1 MQMEKQ
7 RQNKYMNSQIRNWE
21 LEFQHNGYIEN
32 EAAILAF
39 IKTLNQNENRELV
52 SELLSLAGRSRLA
65 KAKEDTLG
73 LAWIQKA
80 YSLNPHHSK
89 AAEIIEQMNWKN
101 KEVLL
106 DILSFPPL
114 RETDNKQAKLQTVN
128 QIQEQCRMFL
138 DQAEEEREQL
148 TKTQD
153 KLTDDHLI
161 KLYSSMDI
169 LLDKAEE
176 ETLKLL
182 KASEEYIQSVV
193 GVFYHS
199 SYYAEMK
206 ETLDRIEEIKTS
218 WELLFKEES
227 LEVET
232 AANPLEELEKL
243 IGLEHVKGRVRDF
256 YRYLKYQKDRKALG
270 FQLKDELS
278 LHMILTGNPGTG
290 KSTLARLLAKIY
302 YHLGSLSKEAVVEV
316 DRSQLVG
323 AFVGQ
328 TEENVRAAVQ
338 KALGGVLFID
348 EAYSLRREGQSSN
361 DYGQTV
367 IDTLVSLMTGQEY
380 GGKFAVIMAGYPDEM
395 RQFLDANPGLRSRF
409 PQSNFIHLPD
419 YSNDELIQI
428 ADKLA
433 LDNDYVLTAEA
444 KQELEKRIEMERVDD
459 TFGNAR
465 AVKNI
470 VLDAIFNKGAHIDDG
485 DNSILDYSL
494 LDNTD
499 FEMTACDAPINPKK
513 QLMNLIGLQTVKNE
527 VNMLT
532 SFVRMQQI
540 RREKGLPVVPI
551 QLHSVFIGNPGT
563 GKTTVAKI
571 YAELLKECGFLKR
584 GHLIVASRAD
594 FVAGYVGQTAIKT
607 KKKLKE
613 ALGGVLFID
622 EAYSLLSG
630 VQGDFGKE
638 VIDTLVDE
646 MTKHNENLVVI
657 LAGYPNEMEALL
669 HSNPGLKS
677 RFKKFLYFND
687 YTAEELL
694 QIMINYASQ
703 FQYEITGSAI
713 EYLKEELKGI
723 SINGNGRFATNL
735 TDETIQS
742 QAMRILAGDDKD
754 TLLQNV
760 SYLEKEDFETALKRM
775 GNGE

>member
-1 MQMEKQ
+1 MEKQ
-7 RQNKYMNSQIRNWE
+7 RQNHYMNSQIRNWE
-21 LEFQHNGYIEN
+21 LEFQQNGYIEN

-52 SELLSLAGRSRLA
+52 SELLSLAGLSRLA

-101 KEVLL
+101 KEALL
-106 DILSFPPL
+106 HTLAFPPL
-114 RETDNKQAKLQTVN
+114 RETDNKQAKLQTVH
-128 QIQEQCRMFL
+128 QIQEQCRKFL

-148 TKTQD
+148 IKTLD
-153 KLTDDHLI
+153 KLTDNHLI
-161 KLYSSMDI
+161 ELYSSMNE
-169 LLDKAEE
+169 LLDTAEE

-199 SYYAEMK
+199 SYYVEMK
-206 ETLDRIEEIKTS
+206 EILDRIEEIKKN
-218 WELLFKEES
+218 WELLFKEDS
-227 LEVET
+227 IEVET
-232 AANPLEELEKL
+232 AADPLEELEKL

-256 YRYLKYQKDRKALG
+256 YRYLKYQKDRRALG

-348 EAYSLRREGQSSN
+348 EAYSLKREGQSGS

-367 IDTLVSLMTGQEY
+367 IDTLVSLMTGEEY

-433 LDNDYVLTAEA
+433 IDNDYVLTGEA

-470 VLDAIFNKGAHIDDG
+470 VLDAIFKKGAQIGDV

-494 LDNTD
+494 LEKTD
-499 FEMTACDAPINPKK
+499 FEMTACDELINPKD

-532 SFVRMQQI
+532 SFVKMQQI
-540 RREKGLPVVPI
+540 RREKGFPVVPI

-677 RFKKFLYFND
+677 RFKKFFYFND

-703 FQYEITGSAI
+703 FQYEISERAI
-713 EYLKEELKGI
+713 EYLRGKLKGI

-754 TLLQNV
+754 SLLQNV
-760 SYLEKEDFETALKRM
+760 SYLEKEDVETALKRM

>member
-1 MQMEKQ
+1 MEKQ
-7 RQNKYMNSQIRNWE
+7 RQNTYLNSQIRNWE
-21 LEFQHNGYIEN
+21 LEFQQNGFLEN
-32 EAAILAF
+32 EASLLAY
-39 IKTLNQNENRELV
+39 IKTIDQSENRELV
-52 SELLSLAGRSRLA
+52 SELLTLAGLSRLA
-65 KAKEDTLG
+65 KTKEDTLG
-73 LAWIQKA
+73 LVWIQKA
-80 YSLNPHHSK
+80 YSLNPNNTR
-89 AAEIIEQMNWKN
+89 AAEMIEQMNWKN
-101 KEVLL
+101 RELLL

-114 RETDNKQAKLQTVN
+114 RETDNKQAKLQAIEE
-128 QIQEQCRMFL
+128 IQVKCRMFL
-138 DQAEEEREQL
+138 DIAEEEKEQL
-148 TKTQD
+148 AKTQE
-153 KLTDDHLI
+153 KLTDSHLI
-161 KLYSSMDI
+161 ELYSSMMV
-169 LLDKAEE
+169 LLEKAEE
-176 ETLKLL
+176 EILKLL
-182 KASEEYIQSVV
+182 KASEDYIQSVV

-199 SYYAEMK
+199 TYYAEVK
-206 ETLDRIEEIKTS
+206 DTLDRIEEIKKS
-218 WELLFKEES
+218 WQLYFTEES
-227 LEVET
+227 MEAENAV
-232 AANPLEELEKL
+232 NPLEELENL
-243 IGLEHVKGRVRDF
+243 IGLENVKGRVRDF
-256 YRYLKYQKDRKALG
+256 YRYLKYQKERKAHG

-302 YHLGSLSKEAVVEV
+302 YQLGALSKEAVVEV

-328 TEENVRAAVQ
+328 TEENVRAAVK
-338 KALGGVLFID
+338 KALGGILFID
-348 EAYSLRREGQSSN
+348 EAYSLKRDGQSSS

-409 PQSNFIHLPD
+409 PQSNLIHLPD
-419 YSNDELIQI
+419 YSNDELIMI
-428 ADKLA
+428 ANKLA
-433 LDNDYVLTAEA
+433 LENDYVLTVEA
-444 KQELEKRIEMERVDD
+444 KQELEKRIELEKVDD

-470 VLDAIFNKGAHIDDG
+470 VLDAIFKKGAHIEDG
-485 DNSILDYSL
+485 ESSILDFSL
-494 LDNTD
+494 LDKTD
-499 FEMTACDAPINPKK
+499 FEMTTPDTQINPKE
-513 QLMNLIGLQTVKNE
+513 QLMNLIGLEAVKNE

-622 EAYSLLSG
+622 EAYSLLSAA
-630 VQGDFGKE
+630 QGDFGKE
-638 VIDTLVDE
+638 VINTLVDE

-669 HSNPGLKS
+669 QSNPGLKS
-677 RFKKFLYFND
+677 RFKKFFHFND
-687 YTAEELL
+687 YSAEELL
-694 QIMINYASQ
+694 QIIINYASQ
-703 FQYEITGSAI
+703 FQYQITDIAI
-713 EYLKEELKGI
+713 DYLKVELTTIAI
-723 SINGNGRFATNL
+723 SGNGRFATNL
-735 TDETIQS
+735 VDETIQS
-742 QAMRILAGDDKD
+742 QAMRILTGDDRD
-754 TLLQNV
+754 TLLKYV

-775 GNGE
+775 GKGE

>member
-1 MQMEKQ
+1 
-7 RQNKYMNSQIRNWE
+7 MNSQIRNWE

-39 IKTLNQNENRELV
+39 IKTLNQNENWELV

-89 AAEIIEQMNWKN
+89 TAEIIEQMNWKN

-153 KLTDDHLI
+153 KLTDNHLI
-161 KLYSSMDI
+161 ELYSSMNE
-169 LLDKAEE
+169 LLDTAEE

-199 SYYAEMK
+199 SYYAEMR
-206 ETLDRIEEIKTS
+206 ETLDRIEEIKKS

-232 AANPLEELEKL
+232 AANPLEELKKL

-278 LHMILTGNPGTG
+278 MHMILTGNPGTG

-494 LDNTD
+494 LDKTD

-513 QLMNLIGLQTVKNE
+513 QLMNLIGLQTVKDE

-540 RREKGLPVVPI
+540 RREKGLPFVPI

-669 HSNPGLKS
+669 QSNPGLKS

-694 QIMINYASQ
+694 QIIINYASQ
-703 FQYEITGSAI
+703 FQYELTGSAI
-713 EYLKEELKGI
+713 EYLKGELKGI

-760 SYLEKEDFETALKRM
+760 SYLEKVDFETALKRM